1 MLQRYAI
8 ELAYNGTDFFGWQI
22 QPKQISV
29 QEEIE
34 KQLSKLFGNEDIKL
48 TGCGRTDTGVHAS
61 YYVAHFDINH
71 EFNLESLLYKLNK
84 MLPKSIVLFS
94 IQAVD
99 SEFHA
104 RFSAKRREYTY
115 TISRIKDPFNL
126 NKWFLSQDLDLDS
139 MNLACEKLLGTKDF
153 TTFSKLH
160 TDVKTN
166 ICTIYKAKWTKN
178 ENEVVFKIEADRF
191 LRNMVRAIVGT
202 TVDIGLNKMSLEE
215 FEIAI
220 SSMNRS
226 NAGMSAPGQAL
237 FLSNVVYDPEI
248 FNRKINK

>member
-1 MLQRYAI
+1 MHQRYAI

-34 KQLSKLFGNEDIKL
+34 KQLSKLFGNEEIKL

-61 YYVAHFDINH
+61 YYVAHFDTNH
-71 EFNLESLLYKLNK
+71 AFNIESLLYKLNK

-94 IQAVD
+94 IQAVS

-115 TISRIKDPFNL
+115 TISRIKDPFNP
-126 NKWFLSQDLDLDS
+126 NVWHLSQDLDIDK
-139 MNLACEKLLGTKDF
+139 MNQACEILLGTKDF

-166 ICTIYKAKWTKN
+166 VCTIYSAKWTQTEHKF
-178 ENEVVFKIEADRF
+178 EFKIEADRF

-202 TVDIGLNKMSLEE
+202 TVDVGLNKMSLED
-215 FEIAI
+215 FENAIA
-220 SSMNRS
+220 SMNRS

-237 FLSNVVYDPEI
+237 FLSNVSYLTDI
-248 FNRKINK
+248 FTRKI